1 MLNLLAKDFK
11 LIFAKKDSVKK
22 QVLSSIF
29 SVLVIAILIAIET
42 FIFQVLLNKIKN
54 YPGIKETNH
63 ELNNTEESL
72 INENEILGDLLKI
85 ELAMFKQEQKI
96 AEVQNS
102 ESNKVES
109 VETNNQEVKQKE
121 SQQIEKARK

>member
-22 QVLSSIF
+22 QILSSIF

-54 YPGIKETNH
+54 YYQAPISFLTLFLFNK
-63 ELNNTEESL
+63 SIAFL
-72 INENEILGDLLKI
+72 ITII
-85 ELAMFKQEQKI
+85 ELVLLHKI
-96 AEVQNS
+96 LQAFDASSLPSTLILILTSFSLKNLILSSV
-102 ESNKVES
+102 SNTQLVW
-109 VETNNQEVKQKE
+109 
-121 SQQIEKARK
+121 I